1 MASRTRCTRV
11 AFFQIRGSWYV
22 QLRGNDDRVL
32 LRSPELGNEPAC
44 RLAAGRIRLAATIP
58 ERYEERCS
66 TNGGYYFVLRD
77 DQGEVLAMSPIHAT
91 RASCAAAIA
100 EVRESAIR
108 ALNIAAM
115 RYDVPPPERVPTAEL
130 VVLEPMNAASSTSTI
145 KR

>member
-1 MASRTRCTRV
+1 V

-22 QLRGNDDRVL
+22 QLRGSDDRVL

-44 RLAAGRIRLAATIP
+44 RLAAAKIRLAATVP

-66 TNGGYYFVLRD
+66 TNGGHYFVLRD
-77 DQGEVLAMSPIHAT
+77 DAGEVLAMSPIHTT

-108 ALNIAAM
+108 ALSISAM
-115 RYDVPPPERVPTAEL
+115 RSEMPASDRVPTAEL
-130 VVLEPMNAASSTSTI
+130 VVIDTPIDESISGRPKL
-145 KR
+145 